1 MIDSYSFFIWPKKKK
16 MENGDWADEEES
28 ANADLFTLFL
38 LLPSSTNVPV
48 LLLNQPK
55 VTTTSTA

>member
-1 MIDSYSFFIWPKKKK
+1 
-16 MENGDWADEEES
+16 MENGEWAEEEES